1 MEPDA
6 YVPPAP
12 ARLRTDVFLTF
23 AGKTTVL
30 ALGFAIVAVVAREL
44 GTAETGSFLVAYSL
58 TLLLSQVG
66 GLGLT
71 TANPYF
77 AAREPSRIAQIVMN
91 SLWLA
96 AVLGTALAL
105 AGASIKVLFPG
116 ALEAIQAPAE
126 TAYPDRRDG
135 KSVR

>member
-44 GTAETGSFLVAYSL
+44 GIPTV
-58 TLLLSQVG
+58 V
-66 GLGLT
+66 
-71 TANPYF
+71 
-77 AAREPSRIAQIVMN
+77 QIKDLM
-91 SLWLA
+91 A
-96 AVLGTALAL
+96 
-105 AGASIKVLFPG
+105 
-116 ALEAIQAPAE
+116 
-126 TAYPDRRDG
+126 
-135 KSVR
+135 SVRVGARLRVDGGAGLVEVLEP